1 MKISIQ
7 RNHFYLTLLTAIGLT
22 LFAAFHVQAGETRS
36 RGIKVEPIAQKTVAP
51 ISKGAYRALII
62 GNNEYRDKQGKWTPL
77 QTAVSDAKA
86 MANLLE
92 NHYGF
97 TDVQVL
103 ENASRRQVLLALQD
117 LSRRVIANDN
127 VLLYYAGHGFMDIET
142 NRGYWVP
149 IDAIGTDHTTF
160 LRNST
165 IRDEMSVIASR
176 AKHTLL
182 VSDSCFSGTL
192 LRRGTRGIAP
202 AVNADLYYQKV
213 ANKKSVQILT
223 AGGMEY
229 VDDNYKESGHSP
241 FTYFLLNELKHNDKL
256 LLTASELSTNVEKAV
271 ANNVDQVPESGV
283 LQGAGDEMGEFI
295 FIKVD
300 IHVKGVDK
308 DKVKVKVNVIP
319 EERSEI
325 ISAEPI
331 SKKTAPVQPE
341 SVQPE
346 PAQTAPEREKPKA
359 GEKRYIMPVPTL

>member
-1 MKISIQ
+1 MNIIQ
-7 RNHFYLTLLTAIGLT
+7 FNKCLARLIPIAGILVLTVSWLPSVLA
-22 LFAAFHVQAGETRS
+22 QS
-36 RGIKVEPIAQKTVAP
+36 RGIAIEPVTQKTTPP
-51 ISKGAYRALII
+51 INKGTYRALII
-62 GNNEYRDKQGKWTPL
+62 GNNDYLDSQGKWTPL
-77 QTAVSDAKA
+77 KTAVSDAKA
-86 MANLLE
+86 VADLLHT
-92 NHYGF
+92 HYGF

-103 ENASRRQVLLALQD
+103 ENANRRDVLIALQD
-117 LSRRVIANDN
+117 LSRRVAANDN

-149 IDAIGTDHTTF
+149 VDAIGTDHTTF

-176 AKHTLL
+176 TKHTLL

-192 LRRGTRGIAP
+192 LRRGTRGLP
-202 AVNADLYYQKV
+202 PENNSDLYYQKV
-213 ANKKSVQILT
+213 ANKKSVQIIA

-229 VDDNYKESGHSP
+229 VDDSYQDSGHSP

-256 LLTASELSTNVEKAV
+256 LLTATELSTNVEKAV

-295 FIKVD
+295 FIRVD
-300 IHVKGVDK
+300 VHVQGVPA

-319 EERSEI
+319 EEHSDTV
-325 ISAEPI
+325 SPEPV
-331 SKKTAPVQPE
+331 APQPQKNAPE
-341 SVQPE
+341 S
-346 PAQTAPEREKPKA
+346 